1 MSSATRARR
10 RNGRQQQQQ
19 PSAAPQYAGNAG
31 QNGTAPGNRENGGR
45 GSAARPAGPVAPRL
59 RQQAGT
65 IGGVRVQQLAI
76 IELAA
81 ALVLV
86 GWSIHPAALTAAI
99 VIAAILVI
107 FALGRRR
114 RIPLPEWI
122 TTVRAMKRRGKES
135 AAALAAT
142 QGVDPAIA
150 PVVECEPALRTYEF
164 TTESDQR
171 AIGFVGDG
179 TFLTAIVQVDARDE
193 PLRPQRGSHM
203 LPLEVLHTA
212 LDIED
217 IHLESVQF
225 VQYTQPAPAPH
236 LPEQAVAA
244 RSYAPL
250 QAQSQT
256 PGLQLTWIALKL
268 DPELCAEAIEARGGG
283 VEGAERSLLRAAD
296 QLVSR
301 LTAHGVRAKVLAERE
316 VVAAIG
322 TAVCVSPRAANG
334 AMGRDG
340 RAARRTQ
347 ETTRAMR
354 CDDRWHSTYWISRWP
369 QLGEGGAPLA
379 AVTQLLTS
387 TRAMASTFALTATH
401 GGGRAPAISGY
412 IRLSTRS
419 ENELSAAQSELE
431 RRSGSVKVGL
441 VRLDREQLP
450 GLLATLPLGGTR

>member
-1 MSSATRARR
+1 MS
-10 RNGRQQQQQ
+10 
-19 PSAAPQYAGNAG
+19 
-31 QNGTAPGNRENGGR
+31 
-45 GSAARPAGPVAPRL
+45 PRL

-86 GWSIHPAALTAAI
+86 GLSMHNAVAVTVAVVVAA
-99 VIAAILVI
+99 VLVV

-114 RIPLPEWI
+114 KVPLPEWI
-122 TTVRAMKRRGKES
+122 TTVRAMNRRGKQAGENAS
-135 AAALAAT
+135 AT
-142 QGVDPAIA
+142 QGVDPAFA
-150 PVVECEPALRTYEF
+150 PVVECDPALRTYEY
-164 TTESDQR
+164 TDNEQR
-171 AIGFVGDG
+171 SVGFVGDG

-203 LPLEVLHTA
+203 VPLELLHTA
-212 LDIED
+212 LDVED

-256 PGLQLTWIALKL
+256 PAVQLTWIALKL

-283 VEGAERSLLRAAD
+283 MGGTQRSLLRAAD

-301 LTAHGVRAKVLAERE
+301 LTARGVRARVLDERE
-316 VVAAIG
+316 VVAAVG

-354 CDDRWHSTYWISRWP
+354 CDDRWHSTYWIGRWP
-369 QLGEGGAPLA
+369 QLGPGGAPLA
-379 AVTQLLTS
+379 AITQLLTS

-401 GGGRAPAISGY
+401 GGGRLPAISGY

-419 ENELSAAQSELE
+419 DNELTAAQDELE